1 MTRGDIGR
9 VLAAS
14 LHQAI
19 TDELPTRLEF
29 YESWLRPESLHAG
42 RLGVA
47 PLTAVLS
54 FLREEDGD
62 VYADVMEL
70 AGRYAADWTVSELAP
85 LRRSFIQGAPIWLRR
100 RLVLRLATE
109 LVRRACRQSRASVA
123 WRKGVATA
131 TIRGSVFCGVRDTVP
146 RPLCAFYEAALAGL
160 MSAFG
165 LPAGV
170 TITRCRATSGE
181 GDCLMT
187 VHKAT

>member
-42 RLGVA
+42 RLGV
-47 PLTAVLS
+47 
-54 FLREEDGD
+54 
-62 VYADVMEL
+62 
-70 AGRYAADWTVSELAP
+70 AP

-146 RPLCAFYEAALAGL
+146 RPLCTFYEAALAGL